1 MNQPAFE
8 NEPEIRVL
16 SVTGAVGLMVLLL
29 ALLIFIRFSQTIP
42 QPPPIQF
49 VEVNF
54 GTDAI
59 GSGRIQ
65 TDNKASDSPNAVDV
79 KKAEKTPNRN
89 VGSPTVTTTPRVEKT
104 PVAPVPRVDEVKDK
118 AKTVTEKP
126 VIASRVESPVTVPE
140 KAEPKKTKASPAPSP
155 APPGEAPPKK
165 VETVDPNALYKRS
178 SGGGGANGTVGK
190 AVGTGESTRGGNNN
204 GDDATGVGDKGN
216 PKGNINAK
224 EFYGTPNGGSTGVAF
239 DVSGWSLASKPSVND
254 DSDETGKIVFQLTVD
269 DAGNI
274 IAVKTRQTTV
284 GASVVEVY
292 RRAVQRLK
300 LRPKSANTPP
310 TSTGTITFIITS
322 K

>member
-1 MNQPAFE
+1 MNQSAFE

-16 SVTGAVGLMVLLL
+16 SVAGSVGAMLLLL
-29 ALLIFIRFSQTIP
+29 ALLIFIRFSQSIP

-65 TDNKASDSPNAVDV
+65 TYNKASDSRNAVDV
-79 KKAEKTPNRN
+79 KKAEKTPN
-89 VGSPTVTTTPRVEKT
+89 PKVTTTPRVEKT
-104 PVAPVPRVDEVKDK
+104 PVAPVPKLDEVKEK

-126 VIASRVESPVTVPE
+126 VIASRVESPVMIPE
-140 KAEPKKTKASPAPSP
+140 KAEPKKTKVSPAPNP
-155 APPGEAPPKK
+155 APPSEAPPKK

-190 AVGTGESTRGGNNN
+190 AAGTGGNNN
-204 GDDATGVGDKGN
+204 GDDASGVGDKGN

-224 EFYGTPNGGSTGVAF
+224 EFYGTPNGGSSGVAF
-239 DVSGWSLASKPSVND
+239 DVSGWSLVSRPNVND

-274 IAVKTRQTTV
+274 INVKTRQTTV

>member
-16 SVTGAVGLMVLLL
+16 SVTGAVGLMLLLL
-29 ALLIFIRFSQTIP
+29 ALLIFIRLTQSIP

-54 GTDAI
+54 GTDAR

-65 TDNKASDSPNAVDV
+65 TYNKASDSPNAVDV
-79 KKAEKTPNRN
+79 KKAEKTPN
-89 VGSPTVTTTPRVEKT
+89 PKVTTTPRVEKT
-104 PVAPVPRVDEVKDK
+104 PVAPVPKVDEVKEK

-126 VIASRVESPVTVPE
+126 VIASRNESPVTVPE
-140 KAEPKKTKASPAPSP
+140 KAEPKKTKASPAPNP
-155 APPGEAPPKK
+155 APPSEAPPKK

-190 AVGTGESTRGGNNN
+190 AAGTGGNNN
-204 GDDATGVGDKGN
+204 GDDASGVGDKGN

-224 EFYGTPNGGSTGVAF
+224 EFYGTPNGGSSGVAF
-239 DVSGWSLASKPSVND
+239 DVSGWSLASRPNVND

-274 IAVKTRQTTV
+274 INVKTRQTTV

>member
-1 MNQPAFE
+1 MNQPAFD
-8 NEPEIRVL
+8 NEPEIRVF
-16 SVTGAVGLMVLLL
+16 SFAGSFALMLLL
-29 ALLIFIRFSQTIP
+29 VALLLFIRISQSIP

-54 GTDAI
+54 GTDAV

-65 TDNKASDSPNAVDV
+65 TYNKASDSPNAEDV
-79 KKAEKTPNRN
+79 KKAEKTPN
-89 VGSPTVTTTPRVEKT
+89 PKVTTTPRVEKT
-104 PVAPVPRVDEVKDK
+104 PVAPVPKVEEVKEK
-118 AKTVTEKP
+118 SKTVTEKP
-126 VIASRVESPVTVPE
+126 IIATKNSDSPVTVPE
-140 KAEPKKTKASPAPSP
+140 KAEPKKTKASPAPNP
-155 APPGEAPPKK
+155 APPTTAPVKK

-190 AVGTGESTRGGNNN
+190 AAGTGGNNN
-204 GDDATGVGDKGN
+204 GDDAKGVGDKGN
-216 PKGNINAK
+216 PNGKLDAK
-224 EFYGTPNGGSTGVAF
+224 EFYGSPNGGSSGVAF
-239 DVSGWSLASKPSVND
+239 DVSGWSLASRPNVND

-274 IAVKTRQTTV
+274 INVKTKQTTV

-292 RRAVQRLK
+292 RRAVQRLR

>member
-1 MNQPAFE
+1 MNQSAFE

-16 SVTGAVGLMVLLL
+16 SVAGSVAAMLLLL
-29 ALLIFIRFSQTIP
+29 ALLIFIRFSQSIP

-65 TDNKASDSPNAVDV
+65 TYNKANDSPNAVDV
-79 KKAEKTPNRN
+79 KKAEKTPN
-89 VGSPTVTTTPRVEKT
+89 PKVTTTPRVEKT
-104 PVAPVPRVDEVKDK
+104 PVAPVPKVEEVKEK

-126 VIASRVESPVTVPE
+126 VIASRNESPVTVPE

-155 APPGEAPPKK
+155 APPSDAPPKK

-190 AVGTGESTRGGNNN
+190 AAGTGGNNN
-204 GDDATGVGDKGN
+204 GDDASGVGDKGN
-216 PKGNINAK
+216 PKGNVNAK
-224 EFYGTPNGGSTGVAF
+224 EFYGTPNGGSSGVAF
-239 DVSGWSLASKPSVND
+239 DVSGWSLASRPNVND

-269 DAGNI
+269 DSGNI

-300 LRPKSANTPP
+300 LRPKSANAPP

>member
-1 MNQPAFE
+1 MNQSAFE

-16 SVTGAVGLMVLLL
+16 SVAGAVTAMLLLL
-29 ALLIFIRFSQTIP
+29 ALLIFIRFSQSIP

-65 TDNKASDSPNAVDV
+65 TYNKASDSPNAVDV
-79 KKAEKTPNRN
+79 KKAEKTPNRT
-89 VGSPTVTTTPRVEKT
+89 VGPPKVTTAPRVSKT
-104 PVAPVPRVDEVKDK
+104 PVAPVPKVDQVKEK

-126 VIASRVESPVTVPE
+126 IIASRTDSPVTVPE
-140 KAEPKKTKASPAPSP
+140 KAEPKKTKASPAPIDASNRP
-155 APPGEAPPKK
+155 APPSEAAPKK

-190 AVGTGESTRGGNNN
+190 TAATGGNNN
-204 GDDATGVGDKGN
+204 GDDASGVGDKGN

-224 EFYGTPNGGSTGVAF
+224 EFYGTPNGGSSGVAF
-239 DVSGWSLASKPSVND
+239 DVSGWSLASRPNVND

-269 DAGNI
+269 DSGNI
-274 IAVKTRQTTV
+274 INVKTRQTTV

>member
-1 MNQPAFE
+1 MNQSAFE

-16 SVTGAVGLMVLLL
+16 SVAGSVGAMLLLL
-29 ALLIFIRFSQTIP
+29 ALLIFIRFSQSIP

-65 TDNKASDSPNAVDV
+65 TYNKASDSRNAVDV
-79 KKAEKTPNRN
+79 KKAEKTPN
-89 VGSPTVTTTPRVEKT
+89 PKVTTTPRVEKT
-104 PVAPVPRVDEVKDK
+104 PVAPVPKVDEVKEK

-126 VIASRVESPVTVPE
+126 VIASRVESPVMIPE
-140 KAEPKKTKASPAPSP
+140 KAEPKKTKVSPAPNP
-155 APPGEAPPKK
+155 APPSEAPPKK

-190 AVGTGESTRGGNNN
+190 AAGTGGNNN
-204 GDDATGVGDKGN
+204 GDDASGVGDKGN

-224 EFYGTPNGGSTGVAF
+224 EFYGTPNGGSSGVAF
-239 DVSGWSLASKPSVND
+239 DVSGWSLVSRPNVND

-274 IAVKTRQTTV
+274 INVKTRQTTV

>member
-1 MNQPAFE
+1 MNQSAFE

-65 TDNKASDSPNAVDV
+65 TYNKASDSPNAVDV
-79 KKAEKTPNRN
+79 KKAEKTPN
-89 VGSPTVTTTPRVEKT
+89 PKVTTTPRVEKT
-104 PVAPVPRVDEVKDK
+104 PVAPVPTVDVKEK
-118 AKTVTEKP
+118 AKAVTEKP

-140 KAEPKKTKASPAPSP
+140 KAEPKKTKASPASSP

-165 VETVDPNALYKRS
+165 TETVDPNALYKRS
-178 SGGGGANGTVGK
+178 SGGAGANGTVGK
-190 AVGTGESTRGGNNN
+190 AAGTGGNNN
-204 GDDATGVGDKGN
+204 GDDAGGVGDKGN

-239 DVSGWSLASKPSVND
+239 DVSGWSLAGKPNVND

>member
-1 MNQPAFE
+1 MNQNQSAFE

-16 SVTGAVGLMVLLL
+16 SATGAVGLMVLLL

-59 GSGRIQ
+59 GSGRVQ
-65 TDNKASDSPNAVDV
+65 TYNKASNSPNAVDV
-79 KKAEKTPNRN
+79 KKAEKTPNPRIN
-89 VGSPTVTTTPRVEKT
+89 TTPRVEKT
-104 PVAPVPRVDEVKDK
+104 PVAPVPKVDEVKEK

-140 KAEPKKTKASPAPSP
+140 KAEPKKTKSSPAPVEASNRP
-155 APPGEAPPKK
+155 APPSEAPPKK
-165 VETVDPNALYKRS
+165 AETVDPNALYKRS

-190 AVGTGESTRGGNNN
+190 AAGTGGNNN
-204 GDDATGVGDKGN
+204 GDDARGVGDKGN

-224 EFYGTPNGGSTGVAF
+224 EFYGTPNGGSSGVAF
-239 DVSGWSLASKPSVND
+239 DVSGWSLAGKPNVND